1 MQLPWRPNDV
11 FNPGWTNHF
20 DGAHAF
26 RNKRPLGTLPGN
38 YAAREMA
45 LRDELSRPPA
55 GRDRARAPGA
65 LPQPPCE
72 HRDVVAAILHPDPR
86 FSAPPRQ
93 VVVHLPWFM
102 ELRLATA
109 DGQSIAADKIAEQEE
124 VLAIA
129 LSARTIAWE
138 GKAGRVAP
146 KLRPRRNRLRSGLC
160 APAVACWCSYS
171 HGRTRRAAARC
182 FPDSRHRAS
191 RDARFRFSRKA
202 LPLRKSA
209 RLCVGGPGVREG

>member
-1 MQLPWRPNDV
+1 MCS
-11 FNPGWTNHF
+11 T
-20 DGAHAF
+20 
-26 RNKRPLGTLPGN
+26 
-38 YAAREMA
+38 
-45 LRDELSRPPA
+45 PA
-55 GRDRARAPGA
+55 GRIISTARTLSAISGPSALFPGIMPHAKWRCATSFRGRPRDVTVPA
-65 LPQPPCE
+65 LLERYHNRLCE

-138 GKAGRVAP
+138 GKAGRVAL